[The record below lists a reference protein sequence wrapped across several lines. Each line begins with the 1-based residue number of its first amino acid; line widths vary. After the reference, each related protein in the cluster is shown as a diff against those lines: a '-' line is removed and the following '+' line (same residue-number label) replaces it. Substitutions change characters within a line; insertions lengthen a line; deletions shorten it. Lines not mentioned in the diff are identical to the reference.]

1 MSGHTVTYI
10 LNGSQYS
17 RVFDYSS
24 TKHEACKMAELSEKW
39 KDRNC
44 NFRLVSVEDIEP
56 SYKLYSRESAKQ
68 NHKNCFLFRYDG
80 RDRCK

>member
-10 LNGSQYS
+10 VDGRQYS
-17 RVFDYSS
+17 RAFDYSS

-39 KDRNC
+39 KNLNC

-56 SYKLYSRESAKQ
+56 SHEICNIKSAKQ
-68 NHKNCFLFRYDG
+68 NSKNCFLFRYDG